1 MLIAKGSLSLLVI
14 IVYILYGFKVNA
26 QNSIISPLKDTV
38 LVYNEIHVQV
48 MLREYKSFY
57 VDVLY
62 TSSDLLYINLEDLFK
77 TLNIDCFSKQNG
89 DILNGFI
96 DNEGQ
101 KYEIDFTAKK
111 VIVDNEQYN
120 SPNCLVKEMGTLYI
134 ESSLLTKAFGIS
146 MIFNY
151 RSLSIQLTATFELPI
166 IKQQRIEKLR
176 DNIAKLNRE
185 KIADTSILRNSHFLK
200 LGTLDW
206 SIGSSQATKALT
218 QNYLGLSFGTE
229 FLYGE
234 AQITATCFSGQ
245 KFDNRQLYYIWRWV
259 DNSKTFIRQA
269 TVGRIST
276 HTISYINSPLI
287 GAEIRNSPT
296 LARKA
301 TGHYTIHEFT
311 EPNWIVELYINN
323 VLIDFIKTDA

>member
-26 QNSIISPLKDTV
+26 QNSIISPLKDPV
-38 LVYNEIHVQV
+38 LVYDEIHVQV
-48 MLREYKSFY
+48 MLRKYKSFY

-77 TLNIDCFSKQNG
+77 TLNIACFSKQNG
-89 DILNGFI
+89 EILNGFI

-111 VIVDNEQYN
+111 VLVDNEQYD

-134 ESSLLTKAFGIS
+134 ESSLLSKAFGIS

-185 KIADTSILRNSHFLK
+185 KSPDTSILRNSHFLK

-206 SIGSSQATKALT
+206 SVGSSQATKALT
-218 QNYLGLSFGTE
+218 QNSWG
-229 FLYGE
+229 
-234 AQITATCFSGQ
+234 
-245 KFDNRQLYYIWRWV
+245 
-259 DNSKTFIRQA
+259 
-269 TVGRIST
+269 
-276 HTISYINSPLI
+276 
-287 GAEIRNSPT
+287 
-296 LARKA
+296 
-301 TGHYTIHEFT
+301 
-311 EPNWIVELYINN
+311 
-323 VLIDFIKTDA
+323 